1 MEELVDQIM
10 REMGERGMPAS
21 MRVLPARRA
30 ELPAEFRAA
39 LPLLWGLEKS
49 YTFAGTTYG
58 LR

>member
-1 MEELVDQIM
+1 M
-10 REMGERGMPAS
+10 REMGERVMPAS